1 MDILLNGAADVCR
14 TARIGAPPPI
24 AESRGIEVAR
34 YPANPAPFGIARQYP
49 SRCLDQAWTLSSGCV
64 WTALRVQ
71 RTPHAMQIAGAI
83 THRGILIDER
93 GRAALDRFFAA
104 A

>member
-83 THRGILIDER
+83 AHLAFSSTRG
-93 GRAALDRFFAA
+93 GAALDRFFAA